1 VIVVDPR
8 LHEAERV
15 ASLLGAEVPDD
26 LTEAVRHCTV
36 LVADEW
42 TPELAPH
49 VATARAVGA
58 QVTCLA
64 ELVLRRAA
72 VPVVGVTGT
81 AGKTTACHR
90 LAALLDAAGRPY
102 AMARTARAANAW
114 PDADLYEV
122 APRLRP
128 PAVIIAELT
137 STHLVWMATSPQVA
151 VVTCLWPDH
160 AELHGSVGAYVAAK
174 RRIVEFQRPDDVA
187 LLGPGVP
194 FTGPGRTVR
203 FTGDPADA
211 AAAELGV
218 PVAEVPDPVLP
229 HRFRDVPGPPGI
241 RVVDDSMAAT
251 PRKAVRGVERL
262 AGELGGIARVVL
274 LAGGEDPGVHRALE
288 EELALREA
296 CAAVRGARVIAFGA
310 AAPRLLAELPDA
322 RRADDLEAA
331 MAAAA
336 ELARPGDAIL
346 LAPMFPL
353 PMAARERFS
362 SRWTSV
368 SGSSSGSPAA

>member
-128 PAVIIAELT
+128 PAVDS
-137 STHLVWMATSPQVA
+137 ST
-151 VVTCLWPDH
+151 
-160 AELHGSVGAYVAAK
+160 
-174 RRIVEFQRPDDVA
+174 
-187 LLGPGVP
+187 
-194 FTGPGRTVR
+194 
-203 FTGDPADA
+203 
-211 AAAELGV
+211 
-218 PVAEVPDPVLP
+218 
-229 HRFRDVPGPPGI
+229 
-241 RVVDDSMAAT
+241 
-251 PRKAVRGVERL
+251 
-262 AGELGGIARVVL
+262 
-274 LAGGEDPGVHRALE
+274 
-288 EELALREA
+288 
-296 CAAVRGARVIAFGA
+296 A
-310 AAPRLLAELPDA
+310 AAPGRG
-322 RRADDLEAA
+322 R
-331 MAAAA
+331 
-336 ELARPGDAIL
+336 G
-346 LAPMFPL
+346 
-353 PMAARERFS
+353 
-362 SRWTSV
+362 RWTDRRRR
-368 SGSSSGSPAA
+368 GRWRDRRRW